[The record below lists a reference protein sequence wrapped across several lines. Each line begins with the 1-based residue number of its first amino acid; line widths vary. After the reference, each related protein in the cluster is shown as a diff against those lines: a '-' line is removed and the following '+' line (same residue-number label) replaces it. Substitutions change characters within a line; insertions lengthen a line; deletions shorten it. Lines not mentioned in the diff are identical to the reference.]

1 MNSVAF
7 EDVALNFTQEE
18 WALLDPSQKN
28 LYRDVMQEILSNL
41 DSIRK
46 DDVSLHNQTLSNWEG
61 FVFSSFFKPRIEFKG
76 VQPLTHILFCTV
88 FRDKASIS
96 HVEKSAVVPHIFKNI
111 NNLILERQPTDVT
124 NLEKS
129 SFNPLTFKY
138 INIVERGHMNVN
150 NVGKPSVL
158 PLPFKDINEL
168 MLERSPMNVNNVGK
182 PLFLLLAFQNINK
195 SYWREAL

>member
-1 MNSVAF
+1 MPAPCAEGGGGPRGAPRASSSARPPEPAPQGVVEDPQSRVAGPRRAPGAQPARGKCAPAAAAAAEENSVAF

-41 DSIRK
+41 DSI
-46 DDVSLHNQTLSNWEG
+46 QT
-61 FVFSSFFKPRIEFKG
+61 
-76 VQPLTHILFCTV
+76 
-88 FRDKASIS
+88 
-96 HVEKSAVVPHIFKNI
+96 
-111 NNLILERQPTDVT
+111 
-124 NLEKS
+124 
-129 SFNPLTFKY
+129 Y